1 MKNKKT
7 YSKHDLR
14 RNIEDVTKSVYF
26 IAERLRR
33 IETVFNDFIEMQKLD
48 DKFTEY
54 LDGKYKQ
61 PERKSS
67 GRDPKTSK

>member
-1 MKNKKT
+1 MKQKKT

-33 IETVFNDFIEMQKLD
+33 IETVFNDFIEMQKLE

-61 PERKSS
+61 SEEEE
-67 GRDPKTSK
+67 

>member
-33 IETVFNDFIEMQKLD
+33 IETVFNDFIEMQKLE

-61 PERKSS
+61 SEEEE
-67 GRDPKTSK
+67 

>member
-1 MKNKKT
+1 MKQKKT

-14 RNIEDVTKSVYF
+14 RSIEDLERSIFF

-33 IETVFNDFIEMQKLD
+33 IETVFNDFIEMQKLE

-61 PERKSS
+61 SEEEE
-67 GRDPKTSK
+67 